1 MKDLIMDRRVRS
13 PMRACRR
20 PLTHSGV
27 QITMEPV
34 QILTTAAAA
43 VTMVVCGATLQGTF
57 FLN

>member
-1 MKDLIMDRRVRS
+1 MDRRVRS

-34 QILTTAAAA
+34 QILKMAAA

-57 FLN
+57 CLN